1 MATQPAEG
9 DSLERDERRIR
20 TIRQIAAGILVLVAA
35 LMALALVLPDA
46 RLLIGAAL
54 LAVAALAAAMVVDQ
68 YAVAAYIVRR
78 SAQEASLT
86 GILRGL
92 SRSVSPDA
100 IVAAIVDELRSGA
113 GADHVV
119 VARLKPAESVIEAT
133 LVSSGAGVPVS
144 TTRFPVSDLDVGW
157 PRRGRDARLA
167 ASGRPGG
174 VQGEPVA
181 PAPGVDRLGVRV
193 AVPVLPGSAAGPFGG
208 IDGEGAGRLKILP
221 AIQYDDGGSMPGT
234 GAAGGALFPGGVVGS
249 AAGAVPVHPA
259 GVSPAHVEAGMP
271 HRLATGLQAIAGH
284 GVSTHPPRVH
294 AVPFVPLTGRRGR
307 RPVTQVDRLVDRI
320 CRAYGLRHVLAAP
333 LVVDARIV
341 GALVLSRRIEEAWSS
356 ASLQLLESAA
366 QEVSAA
372 LDRAYAHEE
381 AEARAATD
389 ALTGLPNRAYFEE
402 LTALLGRGRRAGDA
416 LGILMVDI
424 DRFKALN
431 DRFGHPVG
439 DEVLRAVAKALR
451 VTVRSEDVP
460 ARYGG
465 EEFVV
470 VLRQASVEQALEV
483 AERVRLA
490 VRGLEPGELGILAP
504 VTVSVGV
511 AVGTTVEPGALVE
524 RADAA
529 LYLAKRRGRDRVEVG

>member
-1 MATQPAEG
+1 VATQPAEG

-20 TIRQIAAGILVLVAA
+20 TTRRIAAGILVLVAA
-35 LMALALVLPDA
+35 FLALAIVLPDGS
-46 RLLIGAAL
+46 LLTGAAL
-54 LAVAALAAAMVVDQ
+54 LAVAGLAAIMVVDQ
-68 YAVAAYIVRR
+68 YAVAAYIGRR

-144 TTRFPVSDLDVGW
+144 TTRFPVSDLGGTW
-157 PRRGRDARLA
+157 PRRDGDPGIAATGRA
-167 ASGRPGG
+167 AAAAGG
-174 VQGEPVA
+174 VVGPLAEA
-181 PAPGVDRLGVRV
+181 GAPGWPV
-193 AVPVLPGSAAGPFGG
+193 AVPVLPDLAADAFGG
-208 IDGEGAGRLKILP
+208 AGGNRPGPLTILP
-221 AIQYDDGGSMPGT
+221 APPIDGGGSVPGPVAPGRT
-234 GAAGGALFPGGVVGS
+234 MVPAGGMASPPDVSGAMLQPGIARRATAP
-249 AAGAVPVHPA
+249 AAT
-259 GVSPAHVEAGMP
+259 S
-271 HRLATGLQAIAGH
+271 GH
-284 GVSTHPPRVH
+284 GVSTLPPRVH

-307 RPVTQVDRLVDRI
+307 RPATPVDRLVDRI

-333 LVVDARIV
+333 LVVDRRIV
-341 GALVLSRRIEEAWSS
+341 GALVLSRRIDEPWSS
-356 ASLQLLESAA
+356 ASLQLLESSA

-372 LDRAYAHEE
+372 LDRAYAHEN

-402 LTALLGRGRRAGDA
+402 LTALLGRGRRSGDA

-439 DEVLRAVAKALR
+439 DEVLRAVARALR
-451 VTVRSEDVP
+451 VTVRAEDVP

-483 AERVRLA
+483 AERVRQA
-490 VRGLEPGELGILAP
+490 VRELEPDELGIVSP

-511 AVGTTVEPGALVE
+511 AVGTAVEPGALVE

-529 LYLAKRRGRDRVEVG
+529 LYLAKRHGRDRVEVG